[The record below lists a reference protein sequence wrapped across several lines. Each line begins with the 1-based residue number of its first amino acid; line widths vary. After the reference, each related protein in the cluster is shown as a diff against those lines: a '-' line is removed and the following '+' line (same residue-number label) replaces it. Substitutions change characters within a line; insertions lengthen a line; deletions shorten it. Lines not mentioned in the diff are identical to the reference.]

1 MRVRLGLVLLPL
13 AMQQLPPPPAPV
25 FRSGTRLVQVN
36 VVVHDKRGQP
46 VADLAKADFTL
57 LENGKPQEISFFSV
71 DSVKA
76 GTAAAPAPPLPSRTF
91 TNALAA
97 HNNVPTSVT
106 VLLIDTLNT
115 TVADQMRARAGL
127 LTFLQQ
133 LQPQDRIAIFAMTP
147 HGLALLHDFTSDS
160 ASLVERLHAAKPQVS
175 PALETSFANATL
187 QQDLHNMGLDALTDG
202 EQVAADFETG
212 NRITQSVT
220 AMLAIAEHLA
230 GVPGRKSLIWVSSG
244 FPMTIGLTDMKAAPA
259 RGPARDVQ
267 LYARDLD
274 HLSRAMNEAGIAVY
288 PVDARGLFNP
298 GFTDTSSRTTSRWN
312 EMPDISA
319 QNANTSTMFVLA
331 DKTGGRVAYSTN
343 DIGGAV
349 RRAIDDGAVTY
360 TLGFYPTV
368 AEDGKWRDIKVNVG
382 RPGLD
387 VRARQ
392 GYVAMPPVDQTAK
405 TRMEAIRGAVWSP
418 IEATALPVTAHVDF
432 TTDPQDTVEVIVQLD
447 PRTVSF
453 RQLDGRWRAQLDMAF
468 VQKDV
473 HGIQIG
479 EGGMDNLTIAL
490 TDENYQKVVSQG
502 LLHRYRG
509 RRETAAATLRVV
521 VRDGTTG
528 AVGSVTVPFAQVR

>member
-1 MRVRLGLVLLPL
+1 MLAAFRKVDLDSTYNPPMRVPLGLVLLPL
-13 AMQQLPPPPAPV
+13 AIQQLPPSPAPV

-76 GTAAAPAPPLPSRTF
+76 GAAAAPARPLPSRTF

-212 NRITQSVT
+212 NRITLSVT

-267 LYARDLD
+267 LYAGDLD
-274 HLSRAMNEAGIAVY
+274 RLSRAMTRRASRSIPSTREASSTRGSPTPRRAPRHAGTRCRIS
-288 PVDARGLFNP
+288 PPRTPTRARC
-298 GFTDTSSRTTSRWN
+298 SSWPTRPAGASPTARTTSAGRCG
-312 EMPDISA
+312 A
-319 QNANTSTMFVLA
+319 RST
-331 DKTGGRVAYSTN
+331 T
-343 DIGGAV
+343 
-349 RRAIDDGAVTY
+349 
-360 TLGFYPTV
+360 
-368 AEDGKWRDIKVNVG
+368 
-382 RPGLD
+382 
-387 VRARQ
+387 AR
-392 GYVAMPPVDQTAK
+392 
-405 TRMEAIRGAVWSP
+405 
-418 IEATALPVTAHVDF
+418 
-432 TTDPQDTVEVIVQLD
+432 
-447 PRTVSF
+447 
-453 RQLDGRWRAQLDMAF
+453 
-468 VQKDV
+468 
-473 HGIQIG
+473 
-479 EGGMDNLTIAL
+479 
-490 TDENYQKVVSQG
+490 
-502 LLHRYRG
+502 
-509 RRETAAATLRVV
+509 
-521 VRDGTTG
+521 
-528 AVGSVTVPFAQVR
+528 